1 MGLETLSISGKMT
14 SLASGRTILSYFSRT
29 LVTGSLETSPT
40 GGKKILLT
48 SSLMISQ
55 TSGIKTFLGNPL
67 MKKLRNMKN
76 RRSSWTRL
84 KLSAQ
89 KSIQLV
95 NQSQILDGQLPTTSI
110 TICKED
116 WTCPCYTHS
125 WDQKVHPQ
133 LTIAAVMQS
142 TVFTHAMEK
151 ICLELAKN
159 VSS

>member
-1 MGLETLSISGKMT
+1 MGTSG
-14 SLASGRTILSYFSRT
+14 LTILSDFSRT

-48 SSLMISQ
+48 SSLRIFQ

-67 MKKLRNMKN
+67 MKRLQNIKN

-95 NQSQILDGQLPTTSI
+95 HQSHLLIGQLPTTSI
-110 TICKED
+110 TI
-116 WTCPCYTHS
+116 
-125 WDQKVHPQ
+125 
-133 LTIAAVMQS
+133 
-142 TVFTHAMEK
+142 
-151 ICLELAKN
+151 
-159 VSS
+159 